1 MYKTLIHEEKEPVS
15 VAISQ
20 LRPSPLNTFDV
31 NDLDDLITSIT
42 TFGVLTPLTICGP
55 DDAGVY
61 EILAGERRYKSVLKI
76 NEKIPGFLSE
86 VPCYIVGSKDMPQ
99 IIKQLIIEESNL
111 EAREDYNRD
120 THRFQLLKLYKQ
132 LADDGTIEEK
142 EIINRLRES
151 LKLSKRYSGMY
162 MTIFRDGIPE
172 LMESVESE
180 KKVKE
185 NDEDNVHI
193 PVSIA
198 SRIAKLSP
206 DDQKK
211 AIIRINDGENPAK
224 VINDIKKKPPQAAPQ
239 TNVPVAEPEAAPE
252 APQTKEETDPAANII
267 TGSNEQES
275 TEAAVPA
282 VPAVT
287 DDKKKPEDD
296 PLWKIAQNGENID
309 FQNHNVLDYLQ
320 RTAKRV
326 DLSIDTAEELNR
338 MKSTEKETASES
350 DDRKYVAA
358 WIRRVMKKIDS
369 DEPLEEEDINI
380 IEQFSML
387 LDLYNS
393 L

>member
-15 VAISQ
+15 ISISQ

-31 NDLDDLITSIT
+31 NDLNDLIASIT

-76 NEKIPGFLSE
+76 NEKMPGFLSE
-86 VPCYIVGSKDMPQ
+86 VPCYIVGSNDMPQ
-99 IIKQLIIEESNL
+99 VIKQLIIEESNL

-162 MTIFRDGIPE
+162 MAIFRDGIPE

-185 NDEDNVHI
+185 SDGDNVHI

-198 SRIAKLSP
+198 SRIAKLQP
-206 DDQKK
+206 DEQKK
-211 AIIRINDGENPAK
+211 AIIRINSGEDPVD
-224 VINDIKKKPPQAAPQ
+224 VINDIKKKSVIKKQKLDTAADKYEEADSEKASISTIAEQ
-239 TNVPVAEPEAAPE
+239 SSNNPV
-252 APQTKEETDPAANII
+252 
-267 TGSNEQES
+267 QES
-275 TEAAVPA
+275 HVESETETAEIDA
-282 VPAVT
+282 
-287 DDKKKPEDD
+287 KFESKQ
-296 PLWKIAQNGENID
+296 LRQIAENGGDID
-309 FQNHNVLDYLQ
+309 HDSFNVLDFM
-320 RTAKRV
+320 RERVTPV
-326 DLSIDTAEELNR
+326 DLSLDT
-338 MKSTEKETASES
+338 TEKLNQMRNAEKANSAEN
-350 DDRKYVAA
+350 DDRKQVVA
-358 WIRRVMKKIDS
+358 WIRRVTKKLDA
-369 DEPLEEEDINI
+369 DEILDEEDISI
-380 IEQFSML
+380 IDQFSVL

>member
-1 MYKTLIHEEKEPVS
+1 MYKTLIQEEKEPVS

-61 EILAGERRYKSVLKI
+61 EILSGERRYKSVLKI
-76 NEKIPGFLSE
+76 NEKMPGFLSE
-86 VPCYIVGSKDMPQ
+86 VPCYIVGSNDMPQ
-99 IIKQLIIEESNL
+99 VIKQLIIEESNL

-162 MTIFRDGIPE
+162 MAIFRDGIPE
-172 LMESVESE
+172 LMESVESK

-185 NDEDNVHI
+185 SDGDNVHI

-198 SRIAKLSP
+198 SRIAKLQP
-206 DDQKK
+206 DEQKK
-211 AIIRINDGENPAK
+211 AIIRINSGEDPVD
-224 VINDIKKKPPQAAPQ
+224 VINDIKKKSVIKKQDLDTADKNKEADSENTGISNMPEPPFSEFVQE
-239 TNVPVAEPEAAPE
+239 TPVESD
-252 APQTKEETDPAANII
+252 EETAETD
-267 TGSNEQES
+267 SKFESEQIRQ
-275 TEAAVPA
+275 
-282 VPAVT
+282 
-287 DDKKKPEDD
+287 
-296 PLWKIAQNGENID
+296 IAENGGDID
-309 FQNHNVLDYLQ
+309 HDSFNVLDFM
-320 RTAKRV
+320 RERVTPV
-326 DLSIDTAEELNR
+326 DLSLDT
-338 MKSTEKETASES
+338 TEKLNQMRNAEKANSAEN
-350 DDRKYVAA
+350 DDRKQVAA
-358 WIRRVMKKIDS
+358 WIRRVTKKLDA
-369 DEPLEEEDINI
+369 DEILDEEDINI
-380 IEQFSML
+380 IDQFSVL

>member
-76 NEKIPGFLSE
+76 NEKMPGFLSE
-86 VPCYIVGSKDMPQ
+86 IPCYIVGSKDMPQ

-185 NDEDNVHI
+185 SDEDNVHI

-224 VINDIKKKPPQAAPQ
+224 VINDIKKKPPQVAPQVNVPITETGAAPETPQ
-239 TNVPVAEPEAAPE
+239 TN
-252 APQTKEETDPAANII
+252 EEVNPAASII

-275 TEAAVPA
+275 TEAAEPA

-326 DLSIDTAEELNR
+326 DLSIDTAEALNR
-338 MKSTEKETASES
+338 MKSTEKETSSET

-358 WIRRVMKKIDS
+358 WIRRIMKKIDS
-369 DEPLEEEDINI
+369 DESLEEEDINI

-387 LDLYNS
+387 LDLYNA

>member
-1 MYKTLIHEEKEPVS
+1 MYKTLIQEEKEPVS

-31 NDLDDLITSIT
+31 NDLEDLITSIT

-61 EILAGERRYKSVLKI
+61 EILSGERRYKSVLKI
-76 NEKIPGFLSE
+76 NEKMPGFLSE
-86 VPCYIVGSKDMPQ
+86 IPCYIVGSNDMPQ
-99 IIKQLIIEESNL
+99 VIKQLIIEESNL

-142 EIINRLRES
+142 EIISRLRES

-162 MTIFRDGIPE
+162 MAIFRDGIPE
-172 LMESVESE
+172 LMESVKSG

-185 NDEDNVHI
+185 SDDDNVHI

-206 DDQKK
+206 EEQKK
-211 AIIRINDGENPAK
+211 AIMRINSGEDPVD
-224 VINDIKKKPPQAAPQ
+224 VINDIKKKSANKKRDLDTADKNKEADSKNTDISNMTEPPFSESVQE
-239 TNVPVAEPEAAPE
+239 THVESDAETA
-252 APQTKEETDPAANII
+252 ETDSKFESEQIRQIAE
-267 TGSNEQES
+267 TG
-275 TEAAVPA
+275 
-282 VPAVT
+282 
-287 DDKKKPEDD
+287 
-296 PLWKIAQNGENID
+296 GEID
-309 FQNHNVLDYLQ
+309 HDSFNVLDFM
-320 RTAKRV
+320 RSRVTPV
-326 DLSIDTAEELNR
+326 DLALDTTEKLNQMRNAEKAN
-338 MKSTEKETASES
+338 STEN
-350 DDRKYVAA
+350 DDRKQVVA
-358 WIRRVMKKIDS
+358 WIRRVTKKLDA
-369 DEPLEEEDINI
+369 DEILDEEDISI
-380 IEQFSML
+380 IDQFSVL

>member
-76 NEKIPGFLSE
+76 NEKMPGFLSE
-86 VPCYIVGSKDMPQ
+86 IPCYIVGSKDMPQ

-185 NDEDNVHI
+185 SDEDNVHI

-224 VINDIKKKPPQAAPQ
+224 VINDIKKKPPQVAPQVNVPVTETGAAPETPQ
-239 TNVPVAEPEAAPE
+239 TN
-252 APQTKEETDPAANII
+252 EEVNPAASII

-275 TEAAVPA
+275 TEAAEPA

-326 DLSIDTAEELNR
+326 DLSIDTAEALNR
-338 MKSTEKETASES
+338 MKSTEKETSSET

-358 WIRRVMKKIDS
+358 WIRRIMKKIDS
-369 DEPLEEEDINI
+369 DESLEEEDINI

-387 LDLYNS
+387 LDLYNA

>member
-20 LRPSPLNTFDV
+20 LRPSPLNTFDA

-76 NEKIPGFLSE
+76 NEKMPGFLSE
-86 VPCYIVGSKDMPQ
+86 IPCYIVGSKDMPQ

-185 NDEDNVHI
+185 SDEDNVHI

-224 VINDIKKKPPQAAPQ
+224 VINDIKKKPPQVAPQVNVPVTETGAAPETPQ
-239 TNVPVAEPEAAPE
+239 TN
-252 APQTKEETDPAANII
+252 EEVNPAASII

-275 TEAAVPA
+275 TEAAEPA

-287 DDKKKPEDD
+287 DDKKKPADD

-326 DLSIDTAEELNR
+326 DLSIDTAEALNR
-338 MKSTEKETASES
+338 MKSTEKETSSET

-358 WIRRVMKKIDS
+358 WIRRIMKKIDS
-369 DEPLEEEDINI
+369 DESLEEEDINI

-387 LDLYNS
+387 LDLYNA

>member
-76 NEKIPGFLSE
+76 NEKMPGFLSE

-185 NDEDNVHI
+185 SDEDNVHI

>member
-76 NEKIPGFLSE
+76 NEKMPGFLSE
-86 VPCYIVGSKDMPQ
+86 IPCYIVGSKDMPQ

-185 NDEDNVHI
+185 SDEDNVHI

-224 VINDIKKKPPQAAPQ
+224 VINDIKKKPPQVAPQVNVPVTETGAAPETPQ
-239 TNVPVAEPEAAPE
+239 TN
-252 APQTKEETDPAANII
+252 EEVNPAASII

-275 TEAAVPA
+275 TEAAEPA

-326 DLSIDTAEELNR
+326 DLSIDTAEALNR
-338 MKSTEKETASES
+338 MKSTEKETSSET

-358 WIRRVMKKIDS
+358 WIRRIMKKIDS
-369 DEPLEEEDINI
+369 DESLEEEDINI
-380 IEQFSML
+380 IEQLSML
-387 LDLYNS
+387 LDLYNA

>member
-31 NDLDDLITSIT
+31 NDLDDLVTSIT

-76 NEKIPGFLSE
+76 NEKMPGFLSE
-86 VPCYIVGSKDMPQ
+86 VPCYIVGSRDMPQ

-185 NDEDNVHI
+185 SDEDNVHI

-239 TNVPVAEPEAAPE
+239 TNVPVTETEAAPE

-275 TEAAVPA
+275 TEATESA

-338 MKSTEKETASES
+338 MKSDGKETTSET
-350 DDRKYVAA
+350 DDRKYVAS

-387 LDLYNS
+387 LDLYNA

>member
-1 MYKTLIHEEKEPVS
+1 MYKTLIQEEKEPVS

-61 EILAGERRYKSVLKI
+61 EILSGERRYKSVLKI
-76 NEKIPGFLSE
+76 NEKMPGFLSE
-86 VPCYIVGSKDMPQ
+86 VPCYIVGSRDMPQ

-142 EIINRLRES
+142 EIISRLRES

-162 MTIFRDGIPE
+162 VAIFRDGIPE
-172 LMESVESE
+172 LMESVKSE

-185 NDEDNVHI
+185 SDDDNVHI

-206 DDQKK
+206 EEQKK
-211 AIIRINDGENPAK
+211 AIMRINSGEDPVD
-224 VINDIKKKPPQAAPQ
+224 VINDIKKKSANKKQDLDTADKNKEADSENTGISNMPEPPFSESVQE
-239 TNVPVAEPEAAPE
+239 TPVESDAETA
-252 APQTKEETDPAANII
+252 ETDSKFESEQIRQIAE
-267 TGSNEQES
+267 TG
-275 TEAAVPA
+275 
-282 VPAVT
+282 
-287 DDKKKPEDD
+287 
-296 PLWKIAQNGENID
+296 GEID
-309 FQNHNVLDYLQ
+309 HDSFNVLDFM
-320 RTAKRV
+320 RSRVTPV
-326 DLSIDTAEELNR
+326 DLALDTTEKLSQMRNAEKAN
-338 MKSTEKETASES
+338 STEN
-350 DDRKYVAA
+350 DDRKQVVA
-358 WIRRVMKKIDS
+358 WIRRVTKKLDA
-369 DEPLEEEDINI
+369 DEILDEEDISI
-380 IEQFSML
+380 IDQFSVL

>member
-76 NEKIPGFLSE
+76 NEKMPGFLSE

-185 NDEDNVHI
+185 SDEDNVHI

-267 TGSNEQES
+267 TGSNAQES

>member
-76 NEKIPGFLSE
+76 NEKMPGFLSE

-185 NDEDNVHI
+185 SDEDNVHI

-224 VINDIKKKPPQAAPQ
+224 VINDIKKKPPQVAPQVNVPVTETGAAPETPQ
-239 TNVPVAEPEAAPE
+239 TN
-252 APQTKEETDPAANII
+252 EEVNPAASII

-275 TEAAVPA
+275 TEAAEPA

-326 DLSIDTAEELNR
+326 DLSIDTAEALNR
-338 MKSTEKETASES
+338 MKSTEKETSSET

-358 WIRRVMKKIDS
+358 WIRRIMKKIDS
-369 DEPLEEEDINI
+369 DESLEEEDINI

-387 LDLYNS
+387 LDLYNA

>member
-15 VAISQ
+15 VAISR
-20 LRPSPLNTFDV
+20 LKPSPLNTFDV

-76 NEKIPGFLSE
+76 NEKMPGFLSE
-86 VPCYIVGSKDMPQ
+86 VPCYIVGSNDMPQ

-185 NDEDNVHI
+185 SDEDNVHI

-206 DDQKK
+206 EDQKK
-211 AIIRINDGENPAK
+211 AIIRINDGEAPAK
-224 VINDIKKKPPQAAPQ
+224 VINDIKKKPQHMAPQMNIPVAETEATLEAPQ
-239 TNVPVAEPEAAPE
+239 TN
-252 APQTKEETDPAANII
+252 EETKPTASIY
-267 TGSNEQES
+267 TGSNEPEA
-275 TEAAVPA
+275 TELVDPAIPA
-282 VPAVT
+282 VA
-287 DDKKKPEDD
+287 DDKKKAKDD
-296 PLWKIAQNGENID
+296 PLWNIAQNGENID

-326 DLSIDTAEELNR
+326 DLSIDTAEELSR
-338 MKSTEKETASES
+338 MKSTEKEASVES
-350 DDRKYVAA
+350 DDRKYVAS

>member
-1 MYKTLIHEEKEPVS
+1 MYKTLIQEEKEPVS

-31 NDLDDLITSIT
+31 NDLEDLITSIT

-76 NEKIPGFLSE
+76 NEKMPGFLSE

-142 EIINRLRES
+142 EIISRLRES

-162 MTIFRDGIPE
+162 MAIFRDGIPE
-172 LMESVESE
+172 LMESVKSG

-185 NDEDNVHI
+185 SDDDNVHI

-206 DDQKK
+206 EEQKK
-211 AIIRINDGENPAK
+211 AIMRINSGEDPVD
-224 VINDIKKKPPQAAPQ
+224 VINDIKKKSANKKQDLDTADKNKEFDSENTGISNMPEPPFSESVQE
-239 TNVPVAEPEAAPE
+239 TPVESDAETA
-252 APQTKEETDPAANII
+252 ETDSKFESEQIRQIAE
-267 TGSNEQES
+267 TG
-275 TEAAVPA
+275 
-282 VPAVT
+282 
-287 DDKKKPEDD
+287 
-296 PLWKIAQNGENID
+296 GEID
-309 FQNHNVLDYLQ
+309 HDSFNVLDFM
-320 RTAKRV
+320 RSRITPV
-326 DLSIDTAEELNR
+326 DLALDTTEKLNQMRNAEKAN
-338 MKSTEKETASES
+338 STEN
-350 DDRKYVAA
+350 DDRKQVVA
-358 WIRRVMKKIDS
+358 WIRRVTKKLDA
-369 DEPLEEEDINI
+369 DEILDEEDISI
-380 IEQFSML
+380 IDQFSVL

>member
-1 MYKTLIHEEKEPVS
+1 MYKTLIHEEKEPVC
-15 VAISQ
+15 VAKSQ
-20 LRPSPLNTFDV
+20 LRPSKINTCDV
-31 NDLDDLITSIT
+31 NDLDELITSIT
-42 TFGVLTPLTICGP
+42 TFGGLTPLTISGP
-55 DDAGVY
+55 DNAGVY

-76 NEKIPGFLSE
+76 NEKMPGFLSE
-86 VPCYIVGSKDMPQ
+86 IPCYIVGSKDMPQ

-185 NDEDNVHI
+185 SDEDNVHI

-224 VINDIKKKPPQAAPQ
+224 VINDIKKKPPQVAPQVNVPVTETGAAPETPQ
-239 TNVPVAEPEAAPE
+239 TN
-252 APQTKEETDPAANII
+252 EEVNPAASII

-275 TEAAVPA
+275 TEAAEPA

-326 DLSIDTAEELNR
+326 DLSIDTAEALNR
-338 MKSTEKETASES
+338 MKSTEKETSSET

-358 WIRRVMKKIDS
+358 WIRRIMKKIDS
-369 DEPLEEEDINI
+369 DESLEEEDINI

-387 LDLYNS
+387 LDLYNA

>member
-31 NDLDDLITSIT
+31 NDLDDLVTSIT

-76 NEKIPGFLSE
+76 NEKMPGFLSE
-86 VPCYIVGSKDMPQ
+86 VPCYIVGSRDMPQ

-185 NDEDNVHI
+185 SDEDNVHI

-239 TNVPVAEPEAAPE
+239 TNAPVTETEAAPA

-267 TGSNEQES
+267 TGRNEQES
-275 TEAAVPA
+275 TEVTELA

-326 DLSIDTAEELNR
+326 DLSIDTAEELSR
-338 MKSTEKETASES
+338 MKSDEKETTSET

-387 LDLYNS
+387 LDLYNA

>member
-31 NDLDDLITSIT
+31 NDLDDLVTSIT

-76 NEKIPGFLSE
+76 NEKMPGFLSE
-86 VPCYIVGSKDMPQ
+86 VPCYIVGSRDMPQ

-185 NDEDNVHI
+185 SDEDNVHI

-206 DDQKK
+206 EDQIK
-211 AIIRINDGENPAK
+211 AIIRINDGEAPA
-224 VINDIKKKPPQAAPQ
+224 
-239 TNVPVAEPEAAPE
+239 
-252 APQTKEETDPAANII
+252 
-267 TGSNEQES
+267 
-275 TEAAVPA
+275 
-282 VPAVT
+282 
-287 DDKKKPEDD
+287 
-296 PLWKIAQNGENID
+296 
-309 FQNHNVLDYLQ
+309 
-320 RTAKRV
+320 
-326 DLSIDTAEELNR
+326 
-338 MKSTEKETASES
+338 
-350 DDRKYVAA
+350 
-358 WIRRVMKKIDS
+358 
-369 DEPLEEEDINI
+369 
-380 IEQFSML
+380 
-387 LDLYNS
+387 
-393 L
+393 

>member
-1 MYKTLIHEEKEPVS
+1 MYKTLIQEEKEPVS

-31 NDLDDLITSIT
+31 NDLEDLITSIT

-76 NEKIPGFLSE
+76 NEKMPGFLSE

-142 EIINRLRES
+142 EIISRLRES

-162 MTIFRDGIPE
+162 MAIFRDGIPE
-172 LMESVESE
+172 LMESVKSG

-185 NDEDNVHI
+185 SDDDNVHI

-206 DDQKK
+206 EEQKK
-211 AIIRINDGENPAK
+211 AIMRINSGEDPID
-224 VINDIKKKPPQAAPQ
+224 VINDIKKKSANKKRDLDTADKNKEADSENTDISDMPEPPFSESVQK
-239 TNVPVAEPEAAPE
+239 THVESDAETA
-252 APQTKEETDPAANII
+252 ETDSKFESEQIRQIAE
-267 TGSNEQES
+267 TG
-275 TEAAVPA
+275 
-282 VPAVT
+282 
-287 DDKKKPEDD
+287 
-296 PLWKIAQNGENID
+296 GEID
-309 FQNHNVLDYLQ
+309 HDSFNVLDFM
-320 RTAKRV
+320 RSRITPV
-326 DLSIDTAEELNR
+326 DLALDTTEKLNQMRNAEKAN
-338 MKSTEKETASES
+338 STEN
-350 DDRKYVAA
+350 DDRKQVVA
-358 WIRRVMKKIDS
+358 WIRRVTKKLDA
-369 DEPLEEEDINI
+369 DEILDEEDISI
-380 IEQFSML
+380 IDQFSVL

>member
-15 VAISQ
+15 VAISR
-20 LRPSPLNTFDV
+20 LKPSPLNTFDV

-76 NEKIPGFLSE
+76 NEKMPGFLSE
-86 VPCYIVGSKDMPQ
+86 VPCYIVGSNDMPQ

-180 KKVKE
+180 KKVFC
-185 NDEDNVHI
+185 DW
-193 PVSIA
+193 
-198 SRIAKLSP
+198 
-206 DDQKK
+206 
-211 AIIRINDGENPAK
+211 
-224 VINDIKKKPPQAAPQ
+224 NDI
-239 TNVPVAEPEAAPE
+239 
-252 APQTKEETDPAANII
+252 D
-267 TGSNEQES
+267 
-275 TEAAVPA
+275 TEKGKNCQN
-282 VPAVT
+282 VT
-287 DDKKKPEDD
+287 DYIIKILGGFADMDD
-296 PLWKIAQNGENID
+296 LPTACELF
-309 FQNHNVLDYLQ
+309 FQYYF
-320 RTAKRV
+320 KR
-326 DLSIDTAEELNR
+326 LS
-338 MKSTEKETASES
+338 
-350 DDRKYVAA
+350 Y
-358 WIRRVMKKIDS
+358 
-369 DEPLEEEDINI
+369 
-380 IEQFSML
+380 
-387 LDLYNS
+387 
-393 L
+393 